1 MDTMNHISEK
11 SEQEQ
16 LLHSINIA
24 SFAVVDLTEYLDTH
38 PTDQKAIEYFN
49 YYCKMRCDLIAEY
62 SKKYQPLTIDNA
74 YDSTN
79 TWRWGVE
86 SNPWEGGIY

>member
-1 MDTMNHISEK
+1 MNTMTNGMK
-11 SEQEQ
+11 TDQAQ

-38 PTDQKAIEYFN
+38 PNDQKAIEYFN
-49 YYCKMRCDLIAEY
+49 YYCKMRNELVAEY
-62 SKKYQPLTIDNA
+62 SKKYQPLTIDHA

-79 TWRWGVE
+79 VWRWGVE